1 MRLKENKKNKNKRE
15 VNMTIQFNDNG
26 WSSGNNR
33 KLHKITIDNELFE
46 YRIATKN
53 EVTKW
58 KKQLEEKFG
67 KNRVKIEREVA

>member
-1 MRLKENKKNKNKRE
+1 MRKEIDNKNKRE
-15 VNMTIQFNDNG
+15 VDMTILWNDNG
-26 WSSGNNR
+26 WSSGNTNR

-53 EVTKW
+53 EVKMW
-58 KKQLEEKFG
+58 KKQLEEKLG

>member
-1 MRLKENKKNKNKRE
+1 MRKEIDNKNKRE
-15 VNMTIQFNDNG
+15 VDMTILYNDNG
-26 WSSGNNR
+26 WSSGNTDR

-53 EVTKW
+53 EVKKW